1 MLQFVRGRSFISCT
15 AACFCGV
22 LSMCALLAGCQP
34 ESDNTGKG
42 RATPSSPQSRPV
54 LGTSNAPI
62 DETSSHELLRPLTN
76 AGKLYVDSIP
86 VGADVYVEMPE
97 QPMPTD
103 ESGNLKSQ
111 GKTPLTLDMP
121 QRRGVRVAVVWD
133 MKEYATKVQHLP
145 AMNAWIARFNASQT
159 FGQSPLAGRDY
170 FAFDTS
176 ETRVAQSRANEIL
189 ALGPVYSLDD
199 FPGNRLC
206 ALFIP
211 RGIKPSTF
219 HSLMPDPGSFD
230 IDLAGWTRDLRY
242 RGLSEDQ
249 AIEAVE
255 CLRRCGKYVALVKDR
270 SDPNKSVLVASTAQR
285 TNPPHFLTQTR
296 VLDH

>member
-1 MLQFVRGRSFISCT
+1 MLQFARDRSFISCT

-34 ESDNTGKG
+34 ESKKPGEG
-42 RATPSSPQSRPV
+42 RIAPSSSQSHPIPAA
-54 LGTSNAPI
+54 SN
-62 DETSSHELLRPLTN
+62 TSSAESSSQESRQPSTD
-76 AGKLYVDSIP
+76 AAKLYVDSVP

-97 QPMPTD
+97 QPMLTD
-103 ESGNLKSQ
+103 ASGNLKSQ
-111 GKTPLTLDMP
+111 GKTPLTLDVP
-121 QRRGVRVAVVWD
+121 ERRGVKVAIVWD
-133 MKEYATKVQHLP
+133 MKEYLTEVKRLP
-145 AMNAWIARFNASQT
+145 AMDAWIARFNASQS
-159 FGQSPLAGRDY
+159 FGQSPLAARDY

-230 IDLAGWTRDLRY
+230 IDLAGWKRDLRY

-255 CLRRCGKYVALVKDR
+255 CLRRCGKYVAVVKDR
-270 SDPNKSVLVASTAQR
+270 SNPNKSVLVTSTAQR
-285 TNPPHFLTQTR
+285 TSPPRFLTQTR
-296 VLDH
+296 ALDQ